1 MFTERSIKTQ
11 TSRRFY
17 GALRLMKGGVYGWS
31 AHRKDRSADRG
42 PSVRIGN
49 RRFFINLGTKEE

>member
-11 TSRRFY
+11 INRRFY

-31 AHRKDRSADRG
+31 AHRKDGSADRG
-42 PSVRIGN
+42 SSVRIEN
-49 RRFFINLGTKEE
+49 RRFFIN

>member
-11 TSRRFY
+11 TNRRFY

-31 AHRKDRSADRG
+31 THRKDGSADRG
-42 PSVRIGN
+42 SSVCIWKQA
-49 RRFFINLGTKEE
+49 FFY